1 MLTNAERKLIS
12 LIKNIDND
20 TYFIIGAFLL
30 AKEHNMTEELIEFI
44 EENPV
49 VTQDDIINFSFPND
63 CFEDT

>member
-20 TYFIIGAFLL
+20 TYFIIGALLL

-44 EENPV
+44 EENSNI
-49 VTQDDIINFSFPND
+49 TQDDIINFSLPND

>member
-1 MLTNAERKLIS
+1 MLTNAESKLIS

-44 EENPV
+44 EENPD
-49 VTQDDIINFSFPND
+49 VTQDDIINFSLPND

>member
-20 TYFIIGAFLL
+20 TNFIIGAFLL

-44 EENPV
+44 EENPD
-49 VTQDDIINFSFPND
+49 VTQDDIINFSLPND

>member
-44 EENPV
+44 EENPD
-49 VTQDDIINFSFPND
+49 VTQDDIINFSLPND